1 MFFEK
6 LIQKSQLRN
15 FSQIFA
21 VVAQAFYK
29 VFFFYQF
36 YIRVF

>member
-29 VFFFYQF
+29 VFFLSVLY
-36 YIRVF
+36 